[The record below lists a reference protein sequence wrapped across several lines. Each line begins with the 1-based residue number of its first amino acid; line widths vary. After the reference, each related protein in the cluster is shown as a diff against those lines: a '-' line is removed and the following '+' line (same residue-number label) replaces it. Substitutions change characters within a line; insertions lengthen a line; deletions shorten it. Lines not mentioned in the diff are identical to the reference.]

1 MYATRRPSLTLPFRV
16 RLDESDSSGRILG
29 CGNRRRYYFFYRI
42 VPQYFA
48 ALDPLAGIMDLSA
61 VTSFEVSVQ
70 TVRNLAWSEP
80 AMPHPERPRFIVAES
95 SHIFGMARM
104 FEFEGDSTRPNLYVV
119 RSAHEAW
126 VILGIREPQFTP
138 VPPLDHAS
146 SNPNFAS

>member
-1 MYATRRPSLTLPFRV
+1 MPPGDPLLPFHF
-16 RLDESDSSGRILG
+16 EFDSTNRILWAAFSDVVTDEDIT
-29 CGNRRRYYFFYRI
+29 FFYRI

-70 TVRNLAWSEP
+70 TVRNLGWSEP

-119 RSAHEAW
+119 RSAREAW

>member
-1 MYATRRPSLTLPFRV
+1 MQPSDPLTRFYF
-16 RLDESDSSGRILG
+16 EFDSTNRIL
-29 CGNRRRYYFFYRI
+29 RAVFSDVVTDEDITMFYPM
-42 VPQYFA
+42 VTQHSA
-48 ALDPLAGIMDLSA
+48 ALDPLAGILDLSA

-70 TVRNLAWSEP
+70 TIRNLAWSDP

-104 FEFEGDSTRPNLYVV
+104 FAFEGESTRPNLHVV
-119 RSAHEAW
+119 RSAREAW
-126 VILGIREPQFTP
+126 VILGIREPQFNP